1 MNVMNFNT
9 FLIGLLICFLL
20 SFLVG
25 LERQIRRRYIGLRT
39 MILVAIGSYMFVSFS
54 FLVTGYEID
63 VSRVASQ
70 VVAGIGFLGAGV
82 IIKDN
87 EKSKI
92 RGLTT
97 AATLWCD
104 AGIGILCAGGFIRE
118 AVVASLLVL
127 FSNVILRY
135 VNGFINSKVND
146 MNINEIFRFTLYVNN
161 SLDTSRILSY
171 FMTYVSKNSDIEMIN
186 YVVDDQK
193 IKFEFSVRKND
204 DKKMDKFINNLVVNF
219 NIKKY
224 EYKKLEEVKLE
235 EESGEL

>member
-1 MNVMNFNT
+1 VNFNT

-54 FLVTGYEID
+54 FLVTGYQID
-63 VSRVASQ
+63 VSRVAAQ

-87 EKSKI
+87 ESSKV

-104 AGIGILCAGGFIRE
+104 AGIGILCAAGFIKE
-118 AVVASLLVL
+118 AVIASLVVL
-127 FSNVILRY
+127 FANVILRY
-135 VNGFINSKVND
+135 VNGLINSKVEN
-146 MNINEIFRFTLYVNN
+146 MNINEIFRLTIYLNN
-161 SLDTSRILSY
+161 SDDSIKLVEYMIS
-171 FMTYVSKNSDIEMIN
+171 YVSKNDEVEIVN
-186 YVVDDQK
+186 YLVDDNK
-193 IKFEFSVRKND
+193 VKFEFMVKKTE
-204 DKKMDKFINNLVVNF
+204 DKKFDKFVNNLVMNF
-219 NIKKY
+219 RIKKY
-224 EYKKLEEVKLE
+224 EYKKINEIKIEDE
-235 EESGEL
+235 NDEL